1 MSLLQSKKIRIS
13 LLLVVVLL
21 MLAGSA
27 FTPYS
32 VDDWSYMFSFAT
44 GERIASVG
52 DIFPS
57 MAAHA
62 QRLNGRLIAHFWAQ
76 LFLLLPKMCFNV
88 VNSLV
93 FAALIY
99 GMYRLALPKG
109 EMNNLLLFLIFCAV
123 WIFTPVFGQV
133 FFWLDGACNY
143 GWGALAGVVFL
154 LPYAFLYR
162 ENTRRTPLFWILWML
177 PGFYTGAYLE
187 NTAIGAIFTAALLVA
202 ACRWGNKE
210 KTGFLPV
217 LPILTAAGG
226 FVSLFASP
234 AEGGKMSA
242 SLGVSGV
249 FSNFWLA
256 MRMYGKLEILLLA
269 FAVGLALAVY
279 YRAGRKSVIFSG
291 ILFLGSCCANFSLS
305 LASYYPDRCLLF
317 PAILLIAADAV
328 LVSELFQG
336 KTRVAVLCLASALA
350 FSAAYWVTVGLGDV
364 GRSYARHRQNETAIT
379 EALGRGE
386 NSVTVPVVNPQT
398 KYTAFY
404 GLTYLDENDPQ
415 CWVNTNMAR
424 AFGIGEI
431 CGSPAEE

>member
-1 MSLLQSKKIRIS
+1 MSLLQSKKIRIA
-13 LLLVVVLL
+13 LLLSIVLI

-32 VDDWSYMFSFAT
+32 VDDWTYMFSFAT

-62 QRLNGRLIAHFWAQ
+62 QQVNGRLIAHFWAQ
-76 LFLLLPKMCFNV
+76 LFLFLPKMCFNV
-88 VNSLV
+88 VNSLI

-99 GMYRLALPKG
+99 GIYRLVQPKG
-109 EMNNLLLFLIFCAV
+109 EANNLLLFLIFSAV

-162 ENTRRTPLFWILWML
+162 ENTKRTPIFWIMWML

-187 NTAIGAIFTAALLVA
+187 NTAIGAICTAALLLA

-210 KTGFLPV
+210 KTGFLPL
-217 LPILTAAGG
+217 LPVAAAVGG

-242 SLGVSGV
+242 SLGISGI
-249 FSNFWLA
+249 FSHFWVA
-256 MRMYGKLEILLLA
+256 MRMYGMLEILLFA
-269 FAVGLALAVY
+269 FAVGLVLAVC
-279 YRAGRKSVIFSG
+279 YRVGRRSVIFSA

-328 LVSELFQG
+328 LLSGLFRG
-336 KTRVAVLCLASALA
+336 KTKIAVLCLASVTA
-350 FSAAYWVTVGLGDV
+350 FSAVFWVTVGLGDI
-364 GRSYARHRQNETAIT
+364 GRSYERHRRNETAIT
-379 EALGRGE
+379 EAVERGE
-386 NSVTVPVVNPQT
+386 TSVTVPVVEPET

-415 CWVNTNMAR
+415 YWVNSTMAR